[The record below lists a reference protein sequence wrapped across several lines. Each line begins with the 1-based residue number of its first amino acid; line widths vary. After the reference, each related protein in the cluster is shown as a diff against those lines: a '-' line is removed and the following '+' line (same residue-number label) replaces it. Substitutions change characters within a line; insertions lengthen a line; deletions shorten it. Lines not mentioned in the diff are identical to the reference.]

1 MNGTKYD
8 YVIIGGGLAGA
19 SAAEGIREVDTK
31 GSVLL
36 IGSEPRLPYHRPP
49 LTKGLWSGKKK
60 LEDIFVRNEDFY
72 TGQNIDVRH
81 GVKAISLDPTAKSVT
96 DGDGREYRFGKLLLA
111 TGGVPNRL
119 RIPGGDLEGVIYYRF
134 LDDYLNLS
142 PLVKEGKSVV
152 VIGGGFIGTEIA
164 AALCQRNLNVTMVFP
179 ETYPC
184 SRIFP
189 GSVGIHVLEEYR
201 HRGITVLTG
210 DAPSE
215 IEKRNISFLV
225 KTNRGQTLDTD
236 FVIAGIGITPSAE
249 LAQAAGLAVGDGITV
264 NSFLQTSHPDIYAAG
279 DNAQFTE
286 QQFMTAVRVE
296 HWDNA
301 LNQGKCAG
309 RNMAGAREPY
319 AYMSYFFSDLFDFGY
334 EAVGRID
341 SRLETHADWQKE
353 NEKGIVYYLMD
364 GVIHGMLM
372 CNVWGKVDAARISI
386 QNNVSRA
393 QADLR
398 EAV

>member
-1 MNGTKYD
+1 MNGKKYD
-8 YVIIGGGLAGA
+8 YVIVGGGLAGA
-19 SAAEGIREVDTK
+19 SAAQGIREVDTK

-36 IGSEPRLPYHRPP
+36 IGSEPCLPYHRPP
-49 LTKGLWSGKKK
+49 LTKDLWSGKMK
-60 LEDIFVRNEDFY
+60 LEEIFVQKEDFY
-72 TGQNIDVRH
+72 AGRNIDVRQ
-81 GVKAISLDPTAKSVT
+81 GVKVISLDPAAKSVT
-96 DGDGREYRFGKLLLA
+96 DSDGREFRFRKLLLA
-111 TGGVPNRL
+111 TGGAPNRL
-119 RIPGGDLEGVIYYRF
+119 RIPGGDLDGVIYYRF
-134 LDDYLNLS
+134 LDDYLNLN

-164 AALCQRNLNVTMVFP
+164 AALCRRNLRITMVFP
-179 ETYPC
+179 EMYPC
-184 SRIFP
+184 SRIFHDYL
-189 GSVGIHVLEEYR
+189 GLHILEEYR
-201 HRGITVLTG
+201 NRGITVLAD
-210 DAPSE
+210 DAPIE
-215 IEKRNISFLV
+215 IEKKTTLFRV
-225 KTNRGQTLDTD
+225 KTKKGGSLETD
-236 FVIAGIGITPSAE
+236 LIIAGIGISPSAE
-249 LAQAAGLAVGDGITV
+249 LAQTAGLTVGDGVTL

-319 AYMSYFFSDLFDFGY
+319 AYMSYFFSDLFDLGY

-341 SRLETHADWQKE
+341 SRLETRADWQKE
-353 NEKGIVYYLMD
+353 NEKGIVYYLKD
-364 GVIHGMLM
+364 GVIHGVLM

-386 QNNVSRA
+386 QNNVPLA

-398 EAV
+398 